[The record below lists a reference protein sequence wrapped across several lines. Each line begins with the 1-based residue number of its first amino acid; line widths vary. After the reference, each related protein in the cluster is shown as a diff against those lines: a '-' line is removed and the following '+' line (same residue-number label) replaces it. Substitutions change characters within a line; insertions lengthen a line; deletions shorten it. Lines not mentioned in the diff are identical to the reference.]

1 MKVLILADSSSSHTL
16 KWVHSLSEQGLEV
29 FLFSMYSNV
38 EPGIQRLVDDERIQ
52 LSLGEEGY
60 TGSILDSK
68 FLRRCLALRK
78 LISSYKPDILHAH
91 YASSYG
97 LLGATTF
104 FRPYLI
110 SVWGSDI
117 FSFPRKSWVFK
128 QILKFNLASSNMVY
142 SSSEVMAKET
152 GKYCSKSIEVI
163 PFGVDSEFLIPVNR
177 LGRSILTIGTIKRLE
192 HIYGIDTLIHAFA
205 ICVNSN
211 PEVNMRLAITGDGRL
226 KNDLIILAK
235 GHGIEHLCE
244 FTGSVAHAEIKRHLD
259 ELDIFVALSR
269 EESFGVAIIEAQ
281 SCGLPVVVSNAPGP
295 KEIVK
300 QEVSGFIVDKEDPEA
315 AAQAISMLIR
325 NESLRIEMGN
335 SGRDIVL
342 EKYDWKMNVCQMIEA
357 YQSQIKE

>member
-1 MKVLILADSSSSHTL
+1 
-16 KWVHSLSEQGLEV
+16 
-29 FLFSMYSNV
+29 
-38 EPGIQRLVDDERIQ
+38 
-52 LSLGEEGY
+52 
-60 TGSILDSK
+60 
-68 FLRRCLALRK
+68 
-78 LISSYKPDILHAH
+78 
-91 YASSYG
+91 
-97 LLGATTF
+97 
-104 FRPYLI
+104 
-110 SVWGSDI
+110 
-117 FSFPRKSWVFK
+117 
-128 QILKFNLASSNMVY
+128 MVY